1 MARRRSETTFTDRAG
16 AGEILLV
23 SLAMERSDFQPAWW
37 LPGPHAQTIGA
48 RVIRSK
54 SGVRFR
60 RERLD
65 LPDGDFLD
73 LDWLASVAGREVSDG
88 APLVIVLH
96 GLEGS
101 AQSGYALQLYR
112 ELAWRSLQPIGLNFR
127 GCSGEPNRLARAYHS
142 GETGDLAWV
151 VQLLS
156 ERHPDRPL
164 GSAGVSL
171 GGNVLL
177 KYLGE
182 SVDNRGSIAA
192 AAAISVPYNLSAGAD
207 HVERG
212 FSRTYRAFL
221 VRKLKRKV
229 RAKLHVL
236 NGRIDARRALAA
248 HTFREFDG
256 AVIVPLHGFEN
267 AEDYYRRS
275 SSAQFLGS
283 IAVPTLLVHSLD
295 DPFLPRDA
303 VPLAAASENPHIETA
318 FTAYGG
324 HVGFVTGPPWSPVF
338 WAESAVAQFLAARL
352 SHPPP

>member
-1 MARRRSETTFTDRAG
+1 V
-16 AGEILLV
+16 IV
-23 SLAMERSDFQPAWW
+23 LASVAMDIPEFRPAWW
-37 LPGPHAQTIGA
+37 LPGPHAQTLGA
-48 RVIRSK
+48 RVLRKK
-54 SGVRFR
+54 SGVKFN
-60 RERLD
+60 RERLK

-73 LDWLASVAGREVSDG
+73 LDWVTAAAGKEVDAA

-112 ELAWRSLQPIGLNFR
+112 ELVSQDLRPVGLNFR
-127 GCSGEPNRLARAYHS
+127 GCSGEPNRLPRAYHS

-151 VQLLS
+151 VRLLS

-164 GSAGVSL
+164 GLVGVSL

-182 SVDNRGSIAA
+182 SVDKRRSIAA
-192 AAAISVPYNLSAGAD
+192 AAAISVPYDLSAGAD
-207 HVERG
+207 YIEQG
-212 FSRTYRAFL
+212 FSSTYRAFL

-236 NGRIDARRALAA
+236 NGRVDTRRALAA

-256 AVIVPLHGFEN
+256 AVIVPLHGFED

-275 SSAQFLGS
+275 SSDQFLGS
-283 IAVPTLLVHSLD
+283 IEVPTLLVHSLD

-303 VPLAAASENPHIETA
+303 VPLGAASENPHIQTA
-318 FTAYGG
+318 FTALGG

-338 WAESAVAQFLAARL
+338 WAELTVARFLAARL
-352 SHPPP
+352 SPEPMGPVAQ